1 MICASLVDATTLC
14 RQQGAVKSFEK
25 LTLVA
30 IPYRDSR
37 GRGIY
42 LTPSPNLQEVDMST
56 PEVKVKKQIRK
67 ILDELGVYYAMPIG
81 TGYGNSGVPDFL
93 VCANGKF
100 VGIEAKAG
108 KGKTTA
114 LQDAHLSR
122 IRGAGGIAVV
132 INEDNIQTLKEVLS

>member
-1 MICASLVDATTLC
+1 MASHT
-14 RQQGAVKSFEK
+14 AVTE
-25 LTLVA
+25 
-30 IPYRDSR
+30 IQ
-37 GRGIY
+37 RGIET
-42 LTPSPNLQEVDMST
+42 LNDIRNKHSKNGRRKMAT
-56 PEVKVKKQIRK
+56 PEARVKLKIRK
-67 ILDELGVYYAMPIG
+67 ILDELGMYYAMPIG

-114 LQDAHLSR
+114 LQEAHLSR